1 MAVIEIDI
9 SREGDFERILATL
22 GERGMAVVRRAQEK
36 RFKEAV
42 TWARA
47 NRLSGRPGLIPRS
60 GDLRHSFWYEI
71 TLVGREIV
79 ARLGFIRGPSG
90 IRGAG
95 AISPLKYAWVHEFG
109 KVIRAKAGGYLRVP
123 TEAVLTP
130 AGRYKAKYNVVS
142 ARTLSNTAIWR
153 SRGGS
158 LGIYEVHRG
167 RPPVRLFHLVDQVE
181 IPARPTL
188 RPTWFIV
195 KPLLLMDI
203 RQGLAAL
210 LQGRMP

>member
-9 SREGDFERILATL
+9 IRDAELERTLATL
-22 GERGMAVVRRAQEK
+22 GSRGMTVIKRVEEK

-60 GDLRHSFWYEI
+60 GDLRNSFWYEVRE
-71 TLVGREIV
+71 VGAEII

-90 IRGAG
+90 ARGPG
-95 AISPLKYAWVHEFG
+95 AISPLTYAWVHEFG
-109 KVIRAKAGGYLRVP
+109 AIIRAKSGGYLRVP
-123 TEAVLTP
+123 TDAVLTP
-130 AGRYKAKYNVVS
+130 AGRYKAKYHVVS

-167 RPPVRLFHLVDQVE
+167 RPPVRLFHLVEQVE
-181 IPARPTL
+181 IPARPSL
-188 RPTWFIV
+188 RPTWFIF

-203 RQGLAAL
+203 RQGLARVL
-210 LQGRMP
+210 RGDPT